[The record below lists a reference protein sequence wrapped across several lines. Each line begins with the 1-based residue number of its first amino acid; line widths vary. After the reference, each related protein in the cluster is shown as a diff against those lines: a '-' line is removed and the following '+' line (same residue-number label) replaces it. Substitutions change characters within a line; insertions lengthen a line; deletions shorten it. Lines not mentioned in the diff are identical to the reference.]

1 MIIDACHNSTL
12 FLYAND
18 SNIHNYVSK
27 LEHCLALQEDTDNT
41 YQWADEWKLKLFL
54 NVGWS
59 RMDEQY
65 PVIFIIVYLED
76 LFIELMAVIFDSK

>member
-18 SNIHNYVSK
+18 SKIHKYVSE
-27 LEHCLALQEDTDNT
+27 LEHCLALQENTDNT

-54 NVGWS
+54 NVG
-59 RMDEQY
+59 
-65 PVIFIIVYLED
+65 
-76 LFIELMAVIFDSK
+76 